1 MAEIADSIKQ
11 GHNFLEHTS
20 EFSQWGDKNGL
31 QDVSS
36 SDETADKQDEKNK
49 ADLMQQDKT
58 EEGEVI
64 HLFSFFIFLSL
75 NIVNV
80 NIYDLQDD

>member
-1 MAEIADSIKQ
+1 
-11 GHNFLEHTS
+11 
-20 EFSQWGDKNGL
+20 
-31 QDVSS
+31 
-36 SDETADKQDEKNK
+36 
-49 ADLMQQDKT
+49 MQQDKT

-80 NIYDLQDD
+80 NICDLQDD